1 MRRLPRIFLLVLA
14 LSLSLLP
21 YPAPAKDHQEKTTDF
36 IKRYLSVTPPNGWE
50 MEQESQG
57 GFMTG
62 MFEDCT
68 AYVQKDGS
76 LGVMVCPVLGEKQS
90 FADTRKDFMQDSHF
104 SLHDRCLIGKDEELA
119 ILLVPLKNDREDKQG
134 AVFIVVNK
142 EPMIDGGS
150 GGKDI
155 LQKASPML
163 RLFTHFDWPKKIFE
177 GKAE

>member
-1 MRRLPRIFLLVLA
+1 MRRLPRIFLLILA
-14 LSLSLLP
+14 LLLSLPP
-21 YPAPAKDHQEKTTDF
+21 YPAPAEEHQEKAADF
-36 IKRYLSVTPPNGWE
+36 IKRYLNVTPPNGWE

-62 MFEDCT
+62 MFEDCI
-68 AYVQKDGS
+68 AYVRKDGS
-76 LGVMVCPVLGEKQS
+76 LGVMVCPVLKEKQS
-90 FADTRKDFMQDSHF
+90 VADTRKDFMRDSHF
-104 SLHDRCLIGKDEELA
+104 TLHDRCLIGKNEELA

-134 AVFIVVNK
+134 AIFIVVNE
-142 EPMIDGGS
+142 EPMID

-177 GKAE
+177 GKVE